1 MKIIAK
7 QTIRKGGSK
16 GPTSGKQLS
25 ASQQVNRVGKYLYNN
40 LDGAFKINKSSN
52 TCDVYVTVLYQIPSE
67 ILKKY
72 NITDDKYTEVHE
84 MTVNISITTYQNK
97 VRINI
102 IEMTEG
108 EKTIGYDLYT
118 PESLEDLRESARKI
132 YKRICARISK
142 EFSDYEFLF

>member
-7 QTIRKGGSK
+7 QTVRKGGPK
-16 GPTSGKQLS
+16 GPTSGKQLT

-40 LDGAFKINKSSN
+40 LDGAFKIKNSSN
-52 TCDVYVTVLYQIPSE
+52 TCDVYITVLYQIPSE

-132 YKRICARISK
+132 YKRVCSRISK
-142 EFSDYEFLF
+142 EFKDYEFLF

>member
-7 QTIRKGGSK
+7 QTVRKGMSR

-25 ASQQVNRVGKYLYNN
+25 ANQQVNRLGKYLYKN
-40 LDGAFKINKSSN
+40 LDGAFKIQNSSN

-72 NITDDKYTEVHE
+72 NITDEKYTDVHE

-97 VRINI
+97 VRVNV
-102 IEMTEG
+102 IEMTNQ
-108 EKTIGYDLYT
+108 EKTIGFDLYQ
-118 PESLEDLRESARKI
+118 PESLENLQESAKKVFQRVCK
-132 YKRICARISK
+132 RISK
-142 EFSDYEFLF
+142 EFADYDFLF